1 MEAVKIFQKMKELGV
16 ERTVESYDAL
26 FKVILRHGRY
36 MMVKRYFNAML
47 NEGIEP
53 TCHTYNLMI
62 WGSFCR

>member
-1 MEAVKIFQKMKELGV
+1 M
-16 ERTVESYDAL
+16 ERTMESYDAL

-47 NEGIEP
+47 NKRIEP

-62 WGSFCR
+62 WGSFCH